1 MNFPSELYYSKSHEW
16 VRDMGGGASRIGLT
30 DYAQHA
36 LGDIVFVN
44 MPEVGEGAAKGERIA
59 DVESVKA
66 VSDIYSPL
74 TGTVTAVN
82 SEAADNPETINS
94 DPYGA
99 WLIEVGSISDH
110 EELLDAAEYEKLCE
124 AEEVK

>member
-1 MNFPSELYYSKSHEW
+1 MNFPSELYYSRSHEW
-16 VRDMGGGASRIGLT
+16 VRDMGGGVSRVGLT
-30 DYAQHA
+30 DYAQRA
-36 LGDIVFVN
+36 LGDIVFIN
-44 MPEVGEGAAKGERIA
+44 MPEVGEDAVKGARIA

-99 WLIEVGSISDH
+99 WLIEVGSVSDH
-110 EELLDAAEYEKLCE
+110 EELLDAAEYETFCE
-124 AEEVK
+124 AEGAK